1 MSDSQKLS
9 IQVDS
14 DHSMGDSIPS
24 PPSNTWL
31 AILPSQDLIPSNVIG
46 TNLSIP
52 VSQIY
57 AKNQSQKFRD
67 QNFSFDQVEIFANQT
82 KEIFLHLQSTI
93 KDHQTRENNLF
104 IENQGL
110 KDNISKIE
118 SQLFAEK
125 IKYNKMVCEGKTI
138 ISSLSSDN
146 IDTKDNLD
154 SLKKINFEKE
164 SAISELT
171 DQISNLS
178 LKSINDK
185 KDLSERSIR
194 WKTRY
199 HDDMVK
205 WNTEKTSLLVTIENN
220 NREII
225 NVKKQYEISN
235 RQVQDYQT
243 EISSLNL
250 QVKSLQESLCTAIR
264 TSLKS
269 QMKKK

>member
-82 KEIFLHLQSTI
+82 KEICLHLQSTI

-110 KDNISKIE
+110 KEHVKKIE
-118 SQLFAEK
+118 FELNAEK
-125 IKYNKMVCEGKTI
+125 IKYNQMVCEGVSK
-138 ISSLSSDN
+138 ISSLSCDN
-146 IDTKDNLD
+146 KSTKNNLEVLKQNINDKDNV
-154 SLKKINFEKE
+154 ICQ
-164 SAISELT
+164 LT
-171 DQISNLS
+171 DQIGKLSISSASEKSAVIKRSTNLETELVNEREQWISDRQNLLVQNEQKDNKISNL
-178 LKSINDK
+178 
-185 KDLSERSIR
+185 
-194 WKTRY
+194 
-199 HDDMVK
+199 
-205 WNTEKTSLLVTIENN
+205 
-220 NREII
+220 
-225 NVKKQYEISN
+225 Q
-235 RQVQDYQT
+235 
-243 EISSLNL
+243 
-250 QVKSLQESLCTAIR
+250 
-264 TSLKS
+264 TSLKELHVQYSIKEQENDSLLLQNKNLKSDLDTKS
-269 QMKKK
+269 Q